1 MCIATTTFLG
11 HLLNQA
17 VVHELLALELLMV
30 ILENPTNDSV
40 EVAVSFIK
48 TIGATLQEISPQG
61 LHSVFERLRAILHE
75 GEIEKRCQ
83 FIIEGLFAVRKASFV
98 KSGFPSF
105 PTELDLV
112 EEEDQIT
119 HEIGLD
125 EELNPEMP
133 LDVFKFDPNYEQNE
147 KEYEIIKREILGGD
161 SDDDGSGIEAE
172 SDDEESDDEEDEVKL
187 NITDMTDT
195 NEVNLRRTIYLTI
208 MSSLDFEE
216 AGHKLLN
223 IKTSEGQECE
233 FVTMIIECCSQER
246 TYLKYYGLLA
256 QRFAYLNSTY
266 QGLFEESFAFQYLH
280 VHRLETNKL
289 RNISKL
295 FAHLLATDAISWS
308 VLQNIKLTEDDTTS
322 SSRIFIKILF
332 QVKP

>member
-1 MCIATTTFLG
+1 M
-11 HLLNQA
+11 
-17 VVHELLALELLMV
+17 VV
-30 ILENPTNDSV
+30 LENPTGDSV

-48 TIGATLQEISPQG
+48 TVGATLQEISPQG
-61 LHSVFERLRAILHE
+61 LHSIFERLRAILHE

-83 FIIEGLFAVRKASFV
+83 FIIEGLFAVRKAGFT
-98 KSGFPSF
+98 KSGFPSV

-125 EELNPEMP
+125 EDLNPEMA
-133 LDVFKFDPNYEQNE
+133 LDVFKLDPEYDLHEKQYEA
-147 KEYEIIKREILGGD
+147 IKKEILGGD
-161 SDDDGSGIEAE
+161 SEDEAASG
-172 SDDEESDDEEDEVKL
+172 EEDSSESEEEEMEGDVKMT
-187 NITDMTDT
+187 IKDMTET

-223 IKTSEGQECE
+223 IKMGEGQESE
-233 FVTMIIECCSQER
+233 LVTMIIECCSQER

-256 QRFAYLNSTY
+256 ERFALLNSTY
-266 QGLFEESFAFQYLH
+266 QGLFEESFAFQYTH

-289 RNISKL
+289 RNVSKL
-295 FAHLLATDAISWS
+295 FAHLLASDAISWG
-308 VLQNIKLTEDDTTS
+308 VLKDVRLTEEDTTS
-322 SSRIFIKILF
+322 SSRICIKILF
-332 QVKP
+332 QVRSPSRS